1 MSENKYTSSLANKGF
16 QRRPQRGASVE
27 KPKKGKQ
34 TVRRLIAYFRPE
46 MKTVIVMAVVS
57 AASVVASV
65 LGPKY
70 QSNAIDS
77 IVQKDYASLQKL
89 LLYMGIAYVIS
100 GICVLAQGRLSASL
114 SQRIVKRL
122 RADLFAKIVNL
133 PLSYT
138 DSHSHGDIMSR
149 MTNDADNISDAVS
162 TSLSSL
168 FTGVLTL
175 IGTAYMMFWYSVPL
189 AFLSLA
195 AVMLAVILTA
205 VLTKVMTKFFTR
217 RQQLLGQVNGIVQEM
232 VTNGHTVTAY
242 GREEEAVKQFSTT
255 ADSLTRTGI
264 AAEIISNSM
273 GPIHNMFN
281 NLSFVIVAVA
291 GAWFALQGKISVGV
305 ISAFIIYSKQFSR
318 PVNEL
323 AQLYG
328 QIETAAAGA
337 ERIFAIMDVPDEDK
351 SGEHLKEAP
360 KGVIEFRHVNFSY
373 VPEKQIIYDF
383 NLKIEKGKKIALVGS
398 TGSGKTTMINLL
410 MRFYDIDSGEIL
422 LDGKNIKEISTDD
435 LRDCVGIV
443 LQDTVLFSD
452 TVRNNLT
459 YSDSSASV
467 EKVRE
472 AAKMANADSMI
483 RHLPDGYDTVLK
495 QGGESLSQG
504 QRQLLAIGRAFLS
517 DPQVLILDEATSSV
531 DTRTEKRIQSA
542 MQRLMKDRTS
552 LIIAHRLSTIQDV
565 DQIIVMDQGRIVE
578 QGNHKELLAKHGRY
592 YELYQTQFAGNQ
604 I

>member
-1 MSENKYTSSLANKGF
+1 MSEKYTSSLAAKGF
-16 QRRPQRGASVE
+16 QKGKRGEAVE
-27 KPKKGKQ
+27 KPKEGRKTAAK
-34 TVRRLIAYFRPE
+34 LIAYFRPE
-46 MKTVIVMAVVS
+46 LKSVVIMAIVS
-57 AASVVASV
+57 AISVIASV

-70 QSNAIDS
+70 QSSAIDS
-77 IVQKDYASLQKL
+77 IVQANYSDLTKL
-89 LLYMGIAYVIS
+89 LLYMGIAYVTA
-100 GICVLAQGRLSASL
+100 GVCVLAQGRLSASL
-114 SQRIVKRL
+114 SQKIVKKL
-122 RADLFAKIVNL
+122 RSDLFGKIVEL
-133 PLSYT
+133 PLGYL

-175 IGTAYMMFWYSVPL
+175 IGTAYMMFYYSVPL
-189 AFLSLA
+189 AFLALS

-217 RQQLLGQVNGIVQEM
+217 RQQLLGQVNGVVQEM

-242 GREEEAVKQFSTT
+242 NQEEDAARQFSET
-255 ADSLTRTGI
+255 ADALTRTGI
-264 AAEIISNSM
+264 VAEIISNSM

-291 GAWFALQGKISVGV
+291 GAWFALHGKISVGV
-305 ISAFIIYSKQFSR
+305 ISAFIIYSKQFAR

-328 QIETAAAGA
+328 QIETALAGA

-351 SGEHLKEAP
+351 SGTRMEKEP
-360 KGVIEFRHVNFSY
+360 EGVIEFRKVHFSY
-373 VPEKQIIYDF
+373 VPGREIIHDF
-383 NLKIEKGKKIALVGS
+383 SLKIEKGKKIALVGA
-398 TGSGKTTMINLL
+398 TGSGKTTVINLL
-410 MRFYDIDSGEIL
+410 MRFYDIGSGEIL
-422 LDGKNIKEISTDD
+422 LDGKNIKAISTDD
-435 LRDCVGIV
+435 LRNCIGIV

-459 YSDSSASV
+459 YSDSSASD
-467 EKVRE
+467 ERVRE

-483 RHLPDGYDTVLK
+483 RHLPDGYDTILK

-531 DTRTEKRIQSA
+531 DTRTESRIQSA
-542 MQRLMKDRTS
+542 MQRLMQDRTS

-578 QGNHKELLAKHGRY
+578 QGNHKELLAKRGRY

-604 I
+604 T